1 MAMLK
6 RPCPKLYQLLTDS
19 TSKYAMEYSPDES
32 GTMITASVPNH
43 LKKALF
49 IQMLGSQEVLD
60 AAEDLAMYSLDL
72 FYEIREKAP
81 FPAWKENVN
90 SFK

>member
-1 MAMLK
+1 MG
-6 RPCPKLYQLLTDS
+6 
-19 TSKYAMEYSPDES
+19 YSPDES
-32 GTMITASVPNH
+32 GTMITTPVSDH

-60 AAEDLAMYSLDL
+60 TAEDLEKYSLDL
-72 FYEIREKAP
+72 FYEIREQAP
-81 FPAWKENVN
+81 FPVWKENVN